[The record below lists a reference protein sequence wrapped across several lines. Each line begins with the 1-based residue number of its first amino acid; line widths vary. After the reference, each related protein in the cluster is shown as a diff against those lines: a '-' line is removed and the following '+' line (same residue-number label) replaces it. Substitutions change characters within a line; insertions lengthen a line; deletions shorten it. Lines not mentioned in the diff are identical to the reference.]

1 MAGRLPSCSLLL
13 CTQSGCCRLCGLD
26 VLGVWLEVA
35 LSPSTWR
42 VSLALGLCVATV
54 PHLPPHWLPWSRLLG
69 SPSLALRGSA
79 IGLCLLSLP
88 GTFPG
93 GLYAFCMWYVLEDLK
108 APFPQKPP
116 CPPQDTGNYYNCSFT
131 TWCVL
136 PPGPSWPEPG
146 GFLDGCG
153 SLPNPTSCNLAFPVT
168 C

>member
-42 VSLALGLCVATV
+42 VSFALGLCVATV

-116 CPPQDTGNYYNCSFT
+116 PPPRTLVIIITALSPHGACCHLVQAGQ
-131 TWCVL
+131 
-136 PPGPSWPEPG
+136 
-146 GFLDGCG
+146 
-153 SLPNPTSCNLAFPVT
+153 SLVAFWMVA
-168 C
+168 